1 MSGKNLKI
9 DGKVCPN
16 VTVIKALDT
25 DQNKLV
31 EFVDTSDANA
41 TSSDIITGK
50 TAYVDGKKV
59 IGEATAGID
68 TSDATAIAAD
78 IRLGKTAYAK
88 DAKLTGTIEDYAG
101 STPIQL
107 TNQNGEKLNTK
118 GKYCPEDITVVP
130 QLQEKTVTP
139 SETQQTATP
148 DANYAGLSKVIVGA
162 VQTKEVTVTPAKGQQ
177 VLEVTD
183 NKYYKKVTVEAIPAD
198 YVIPSGTIQITE
210 NGVVDVSGKANA
222 NVNVPTGVDTND
234 ATAVS
239 GDILSGKTAYAK
251 GVKLTG
257 SVLTYDGAFVGN
269 THTITATLTNV
280 TAASGNATTI
290 AVGETKV
297 LTYTAAD
304 GYALPDTVT
313 VKGAT
318 GVWNKNAG
326 TLTLSNP
333 TANVTFTIAGV
344 EAASGY
350 NVTFAGW
357 TVDVDY
363 GAFVRVYDAQSATG
377 DYTEL
382 PSSGGTVKCTSGY
395 LYLKGNYGNTGY
407 TDSTIAAPTVTG
419 GVTIES
425 IDPDTGGSTGDSWI
439 LFKVTGDGTVG
450 SFHITCFIEG
460 TQISLA
466 DGTTKAIEDITHD
479 DELLVWNFHEGKF
492 DRAKP
497 TWIKVEEIAPRYDLV
512 KFSNGREFGTVGAG
526 GEKGYHRVFNKE
538 AGAFTHIGTSA
549 TPIGTTTFA
558 DDGTNPTIVSEEIIE
573 KPVKYYN
580 IITDKHFNIFA
591 NGILTSCRLS
601 NKYHIEDM
609 KYVGEPVIHEQ
620 EEKEYRERLEKNRK
634 WLG

>member
-78 IRLGKTAYAK
+78 IRLEKTAYAK

-183 NKYYKKVTVEAIPAD
+183 NKYYKKVTVEAIPPD

-269 THTITATLTNV
+269 THTITPTLTNV
-280 TAASGNATTI
+280 TAASGNATSI
-290 AVGETKV
+290 AVGETKT
-297 LTYTAAD
+297 LTFTAAD

-313 VKGAT
+313 VTGAT
-318 GVWNKNAG
+318 GVWNKDAG

-333 TANVTFTIAGV
+333 TGDVAFTIAGV
-344 EAASGY
+344 EVVRGYTVTLNNGDVPVPFSYYINENASVLVEGSSLPLVLN
-350 NVTFAGW
+350 NV
-357 TVDVDY
+357 Y
-363 GAFVRVYDAQSATG
+363 RIKLEINATG
-377 DYTEL
+377 NYLTNTTGSLVGHENDIFENYVNITED
-382 PSSGGTVKCTSGY
+382 SSANV
-395 LYLKGNYGNTGY
+395 Y
-407 TDSTIAAPTVTG
+407 TD
-419 GVTIES
+419 
-425 IDPDTGGSTGDSWI
+425 
-439 LFKVTGDGTVG
+439 
-450 SFHITCFIEG
+450 
-460 TQISLA
+460 Q
-466 DGTTKAIEDITHD
+466 
-479 DELLVWNFHEGKF
+479 
-492 DRAKP
+492 
-497 TWIKVEEIAPRYDLV
+497 
-512 KFSNGREFGTVGAG
+512 
-526 GEKGYHRVFNKE
+526 
-538 AGAFTHIGTSA
+538 
-549 TPIGTTTFA
+549 
-558 DDGTNPTIVSEEIIE
+558 
-573 KPVKYYN
+573 
-580 IITDKHFNIFA
+580 
-591 NGILTSCRLS
+591 
-601 NKYHIEDM
+601 
-609 KYVGEPVIHEQ
+609 
-620 EEKEYRERLEKNRK
+620 
-634 WLG
+634 

>member
-148 DANYAGLSKVIVGA
+148 DANYAGLSKVIV
-162 VQTKEVTVTPAKGQQ
+162 
-177 VLEVTD
+177 
-183 NKYYKKVTVEAIPAD
+183 EAIPND

-239 GDILSGKTAYAK
+239 GDILQGKTAYAK

-313 VKGAT
+313 VTGAT
-318 GVWNKNAG
+318 GVWNKDAG

-333 TANVTFTIAGV
+333 TGNVTFTIAGV
-344 EAASGY
+344 E
-350 NVTFAGW
+350 
-357 TVDVDY
+357 
-363 GAFVRVYDAQSATG
+363 FVRGYTVTLNNGDVPVPFSYYINENASVLVEGSSLPLVLNNVYRIKLEINATG
-377 DYTEL
+377 N
-382 PSSGGTVKCTSGY
+382 Y
-395 LYLKGNYGNTGY
+395 LTNTTGSLVGHENDIFGNYVNITEDSSANVY
-407 TDSTIAAPTVTG
+407 TD
-419 GVTIES
+419 
-425 IDPDTGGSTGDSWI
+425 
-439 LFKVTGDGTVG
+439 
-450 SFHITCFIEG
+450 
-460 TQISLA
+460 Q
-466 DGTTKAIEDITHD
+466 
-479 DELLVWNFHEGKF
+479 
-492 DRAKP
+492 
-497 TWIKVEEIAPRYDLV
+497 
-512 KFSNGREFGTVGAG
+512 
-526 GEKGYHRVFNKE
+526 
-538 AGAFTHIGTSA
+538 
-549 TPIGTTTFA
+549 
-558 DDGTNPTIVSEEIIE
+558 
-573 KPVKYYN
+573 
-580 IITDKHFNIFA
+580 
-591 NGILTSCRLS
+591 
-601 NKYHIEDM
+601 
-609 KYVGEPVIHEQ
+609 
-620 EEKEYRERLEKNRK
+620 
-634 WLG
+634 

>member
-1 MSGKNLKI
+1 MPIILKNK
-9 DGKVCPN
+9 DG
-16 VTVIKALDT
+16 VIL
-25 DQNKLV
+25 
-31 EFVDTSDANA
+31 
-41 TSSDIITGK
+41 K
-50 TAYVDGKKV
+50 TA
-59 IGEATAGID
+59 
-68 TSDATAIAAD
+68 
-78 IRLGKTAYAK
+78 
-88 DAKLTGTIEDYAG
+88 
-101 STPIQL
+101 
-107 TNQNGEKLNTK
+107 

-130 QLQEKTVTP
+130 QLQEKTVRP

-148 DANYAGLSKVIVGA
+148 DANYAGLSKVTIG
-162 VQTKEVTVTPAKGQQ
+162 
-177 VLEVTD
+177 
-183 NKYYKKVTVEAIPAD
+183 AIPSD

-210 NGVVDVSGKANA
+210 NGVVDVSGKATA

-239 GDILSGKTAYAK
+239 GDILQGKTAYAK
-251 GVKLTG
+251 GVKSTG

-313 VKGAT
+313 VTGAT
-318 GVWNKNAG
+318 GVWNKDAG

-344 EAASGY
+344 EVASGY
-350 NVTFAGW
+350 NVTFLSGGDFSWAN
-357 TVDVDY
+357 
-363 GAFVRVYDAQSATG
+363 VYDGQSATG
-377 DYTEL
+377 SYTSL
-382 PSSGGTVKCTSGY
+382 QTSSDTVVTCTSGY
-395 LYLKGNYGNTGY
+395 LYLVGAGYG
-407 TDSTIAAPTVTG
+407 TDSGVYAPDVTG
-419 GVTIES
+419 GVTVDS
-425 IDPDTGGSTGDSWI
+425 IDPETSGTGIGDAWI

-450 SFHITCFIEG
+450 AISISCFIEG
-460 TQISLA
+460 TQITLA
-466 DGTTKAIEDITHD
+466 DRTTKAIEDITYD
-479 DELLVWNFHEGKF
+479 DELLVWNFYDGKF
-492 DRAKP
+492 DTAKP
-497 TWIKVEEIAPRYDLV
+497 TWIKVEETAPRYNLV
-512 KFSNGREFGTVGAG
+512 KFSDGREFGTVGAG

-538 AGAFTHIGTSA
+538 AGAFTHIGTNA

-580 IITDKHFNIFA
+580 IITDKHYNIFA

-601 NKYHIEDM
+601 NKYRIEDM
-609 KYVGEPVIHEQ
+609 KYIGEPVIHEQ

>member
-183 NKYYKKVTVEAIPAD
+183 NKYYKKVTVEAIPPD

-269 THTITATLTNV
+269 THTITPTLTNV

-313 VKGAT
+313 VTGAT
-318 GVWNKNAG
+318 GVWDKDAG

-333 TANVTFTIAGV
+333 TGDVAFTIAGV
-344 EAASGY
+344 EVVRGYTVTLNNGDVPVPFSYYINENASVLVEGSSLPLVLN
-350 NVTFAGW
+350 NV
-357 TVDVDY
+357 Y
-363 GAFVRVYDAQSATG
+363 RIKLEINATG
-377 DYTEL
+377 NYLTNTTGSLVGHENDIFENYVNITED
-382 PSSGGTVKCTSGY
+382 SSANV
-395 LYLKGNYGNTGY
+395 Y
-407 TDSTIAAPTVTG
+407 TD
-419 GVTIES
+419 
-425 IDPDTGGSTGDSWI
+425 
-439 LFKVTGDGTVG
+439 
-450 SFHITCFIEG
+450 
-460 TQISLA
+460 Q
-466 DGTTKAIEDITHD
+466 
-479 DELLVWNFHEGKF
+479 
-492 DRAKP
+492 
-497 TWIKVEEIAPRYDLV
+497 
-512 KFSNGREFGTVGAG
+512 
-526 GEKGYHRVFNKE
+526 
-538 AGAFTHIGTSA
+538 
-549 TPIGTTTFA
+549 
-558 DDGTNPTIVSEEIIE
+558 
-573 KPVKYYN
+573 
-580 IITDKHFNIFA
+580 
-591 NGILTSCRLS
+591 
-601 NKYHIEDM
+601 
-609 KYVGEPVIHEQ
+609 
-620 EEKEYRERLEKNRK
+620 
-634 WLG
+634 

>member
-59 IGEATAGID
+59 IGEATAG
-68 TSDATAIAAD
+68 
-78 IRLGKTAYAK
+78 
-88 DAKLTGTIEDYAG
+88 
-101 STPIQL
+101 
-107 TNQNGEKLNTK
+107 
-118 GKYCPEDITVVP
+118 
-130 QLQEKTVTP
+130 
-139 SETQQTATP
+139 
-148 DANYAGLSKVIVGA
+148 
-162 VQTKEVTVTPAKGQQ
+162 
-177 VLEVTD
+177 
-183 NKYYKKVTVEAIPAD
+183 
-198 YVIPSGTIQITE
+198 
-210 NGVVDVSGKANA
+210 
-222 NVNVPTGVDTND
+222 VDTND

-239 GDILSGKTAYAK
+239 GDILQGKTAYAK

-290 AVGETKV
+290 AIGETKV

-313 VKGAT
+313 VTGAT
-318 GVWNKNAG
+318 SVWNKDAG

-333 TANVTFTIAGV
+333 TGNVTFTIAGV

-357 TVDVDY
+357 TVEVDY

-377 DYTEL
+377 NYTSL
-382 PSSGGTVKCTSGY
+382 PSNGGTVNCTSGY
-395 LYLKGNYGNTGY
+395 LYLEGNYGDTGY
-407 TDSTIAAPTVTG
+407 NDSSIDTPTVAG

-425 IDPDTGGSTGDSWI
+425 IDQTGRGNSWI

-450 SFHITCFIEG
+450 SFYMSCFIEG
-460 TQISLA
+460 TQITLA
-466 DGTTKAIEDITHD
+466 DGTTKAIEDITYD
-479 DELLVWNFHEGKF
+479 DELLVWNFYAGRF
-492 DRAKP
+492 DTAKP
-497 TWIKVEEIAPRYDLV
+497 TWIKVEEVAPRYNLV
-512 KFSNGREFGTVGAG
+512 KFSDGREFGTVGAG

-538 AGAFTHIGTSA
+538 AGAFTHIGTNA

-580 IITDKHFNIFA
+580 IITDKHYNIFA
-591 NGILTSCRLS
+591 MVFLLRVDFQTNI
-601 NKYHIEDM
+601 I
-609 KYVGEPVIHEQ
+609 
-620 EEKEYRERLEKNRK
+620 
-634 WLG
+634 

>member
-41 TSSDIITGK
+41 ISSDIITGK

-148 DANYAGLSKVIVGA
+148 DANYAGLSKVIIGA

-183 NKYYKKVTVEAIPAD
+183 NKYYKKVTVEAIPPD

-269 THTITATLTNV
+269 THTITPTLTNV

-313 VKGAT
+313 VTGAT
-318 GVWNKNAG
+318 GVWDKDAG

-344 EAASGY
+344 EVVRGYTVTLNNGDVPVPFSYYINENASILVEGSSLPLVLN
-350 NVTFAGW
+350 NV
-357 TVDVDY
+357 Y
-363 GAFVRVYDAQSATG
+363 RIKLEINATG
-377 DYTEL
+377 NYLTNTTGSLVGHENDIFENYVNITED
-382 PSSGGTVKCTSGY
+382 SSANV
-395 LYLKGNYGNTGY
+395 Y
-407 TDSTIAAPTVTG
+407 TD
-419 GVTIES
+419 
-425 IDPDTGGSTGDSWI
+425 
-439 LFKVTGDGTVG
+439 
-450 SFHITCFIEG
+450 
-460 TQISLA
+460 Q
-466 DGTTKAIEDITHD
+466 
-479 DELLVWNFHEGKF
+479 
-492 DRAKP
+492 
-497 TWIKVEEIAPRYDLV
+497 
-512 KFSNGREFGTVGAG
+512 
-526 GEKGYHRVFNKE
+526 
-538 AGAFTHIGTSA
+538 
-549 TPIGTTTFA
+549 
-558 DDGTNPTIVSEEIIE
+558 
-573 KPVKYYN
+573 
-580 IITDKHFNIFA
+580 
-591 NGILTSCRLS
+591 
-601 NKYHIEDM
+601 
-609 KYVGEPVIHEQ
+609 
-620 EEKEYRERLEKNRK
+620 
-634 WLG
+634 